1 MVLSSVNGENGRNE
15 ADLDTILE
23 KIQPPSE
30 LLAALKPSPSRTISD
45 FLQIRQ
51 PPRPGSR
58 KYFLDPS
65 LWFSA
70 ETPNCTFESI
80 DSLILPSERL
90 CEILD
95 SYLPDA
101 VRNGMQSVQHPV
113 KKQVFLPFWT
123 VRAWKWGN
131 VLVKKQS
138 AWRAHLEWVRETAA
152 EEGWPAEMR
161 ERVIA
166 DVKSIPWHMGY
177 NSLQN
182 GMVSTTTLAGLLSDE
197 WVNDEQ
203 IDCIGDVIRADMQ
216 TFGVNASTQLAPSCL
231 GKNLE
236 IPGMGS
242 TERFFGRRLQTG
254 EVKNLVL
261 KYNVKN
267 LHWISIEID
276 VAERI
281 LNFGDSKP
289 GVTERVLPILPSIR
303 SLITKWLDH
312 YLPNISWTV
321 NLKGIK
327 VPLQLDA
334 KSCGIAAPNGIHHRL
349 IPIVPL
355 WDPKKPG
362 KMRAYFFCRCVAL
375 GKGVCVSAF

>member
-1 MVLSSVNGENGRNE
+1 MVLSSVKGDNGRNE

-23 KIQPPSE
+23 KIQPPLE
-30 LLAALKPSPSRTISD
+30 LLAALKPSPSRTVSD

-65 LWFSA
+65 F
-70 ETPNCTFESI
+70 
-80 DSLILPSERL
+80 LILPSERL

-101 VRNGMQSVQHPV
+101 VCNGMQSVQHPV

-123 VRAWKWGN
+123 VQARKWGN

-216 TFGVNASTQLAPSCL
+216 TFGVDASTQLAPSCL

-261 KYNVKN
+261 RKYNVKN

-276 VAERI
+276 VA
-281 LNFGDSKP
+281 K
-289 GVTERVLPILPSIR
+289 
-303 SLITKWLDH
+303 
-312 YLPNISWTV
+312 
-321 NLKGIK
+321 
-327 VPLQLDA
+327 
-334 KSCGIAAPNGIHHRL
+334 IHRKQGSRQN
-349 IPIVPL
+349 V
-355 WDPKKPG
+355 
-362 KMRAYFFCRCVAL
+362 
-375 GKGVCVSAF
+375 